1 MSEDTIKKC
10 NFCRLADELNSE
22 EIPFWSKK
30 NENYSPYPKMISC
43 DSNYSLK
50 NEDLKDI
57 LPDLDENSLKAHLT
71 LGKDNSN
78 KYVFYWAANPQK
90 DIHTIL
96 GPKEAYGDYENHG
109 LLKTDDKGEVILKF
123 NPPQPYKE
131 NKKTNPKHIHY
142 ILESSEKTWLPL
154 KTIRIIQN
162 ISLEILDE
170 QMKLKDTII
179 LNALPEKYY
188 KKDKI
193 PNSYNLPSETLEKLT
208 GESKTRKV
216 KNFIKSIL
224 KNYPNIENLING
236 NKLILEDVPIIT
248 YCAHSKCDASDKL
261 IDHLYECKFNNT
273 QEYKEG
279 IEEYN
284 KKRSFFTD
292 TGIDKEEEVDDSSID
307 KEEVDDE
314 EDDDDEIDYEEIS
327 EEEDDDYIDIIHEGI
342 EYSYLD
348 GILYD
353 ESLNPIG
360 EATITKDKITEM
372 DEPCKKYHQK
382 MKGKDDPDDD
392 IEEDDADVEEDID
405 EDETSETKEKMTI
418 SQDIEKLPFDPSKC
432 AARIYKDGFSIQ
444 CTRLI
449 FGSGILCKT
458 HQKMVDSGRE
468 LPFGKFNEE
477 RPDRDQNGKIIK
489 WKQYNDISS
498 DDSSDEDK
506 YDEESI
512 NKLKGGKGTL
522 KTIVKNISKREKNSY
537 NYGDIKNMKK
547 DDLINI
553 ALTCQGK
560 RVCSKKSDYKYK
572 TKDEIENMT
581 EKQLRELLN
590 EMINRDPET
599 FRYSESSWTRDKL
612 IHFILTCQG
621 SSKPRNLGNVSFVG
635 GGWCL

>member
-142 ILESSEKTWLPL
+142 ILESSDKTWLPL

-392 IEEDDADVEEDID
+392 IEEDDADVEEDDADVEEDD
-405 EDETSETKEKMTI
+405 EEGDKE
-418 SQDIEKLPFDPSKC
+418 E
-432 AARIYKDGFSIQ
+432 
-444 CTRLI
+444 
-449 FGSGILCKT
+449 
-458 HQKMVDSGRE
+458 
-468 LPFGKFNEE
+468 
-477 RPDRDQNGKIIK
+477 IK
-489 WKQYNDISS
+489 S
-498 DDSSDEDK
+498 DDDDDEES
-506 YDEESI
+506 YTEESI

>member
-142 ILESSEKTWLPL
+142 ILESSDKTWLPL

-292 TGIDKEEEVDDSSID
+292 TDSDKEDDDDSTDKEEDEVDD
-307 KEEVDDE
+307 KEEV
-314 EDDDDEIDYEEIS
+314 DDDDEIDYEEIS

-372 DEPCKKYHQK
+372 DESCKKYHQK
-382 MKGKDDPDDD
+382 MKGKEDPDDD
-392 IEEDDADVEEDID
+392 IEEDDVEEDDVEEDD
-405 EDETSETKEKMTI
+405 VED
-418 SQDIEKLPFDPSKC
+418 DD
-432 AARIYKDGFSIQ
+432 
-444 CTRLI
+444 
-449 FGSGILCKT
+449 
-458 HQKMVDSGRE
+458 V
-468 LPFGKFNEE
+468 EE
-477 RPDRDQNGKIIK
+477 EEEIK
-489 WKQYNDISS
+489 S
-498 DDSSDEDK
+498 DDDDDDEES
-506 YDEESI
+506 YTEESI

-537 NYGDIKNMKK
+537 NYGDIKNTKK

>member
-57 LPDLDENSLKAHLT
+57 LPELDENSLKAHLT

-131 NKKTNPKHIHY
+131 NKKTNSKHIHY
-142 ILESSEKTWLPL
+142 ILESSDKTWLPL

-327 EEEDDDYIDIIHEGI
+327 EEEDDYIDIIHEGI

-382 MKGKDDPDDD
+382 MKGKEDPDDD
-392 IEEDDADVEEDID
+392 IEEDDVEEDDDDVEDDDVEDD
-405 EDETSETKEKMTI
+405 EEGDKE
-418 SQDIEKLPFDPSKC
+418 E
-432 AARIYKDGFSIQ
+432 
-444 CTRLI
+444 
-449 FGSGILCKT
+449 
-458 HQKMVDSGRE
+458 
-468 LPFGKFNEE
+468 
-477 RPDRDQNGKIIK
+477 IK
-489 WKQYNDISS
+489 S
-498 DDSSDEDK
+498 DDDDDEES
-506 YDEESI
+506 YTEESI

-537 NYGDIKNMKK
+537 NYGDIKNTKK

>member
-30 NENYSPYPKMISC
+30 NENYSPYPKMVNC

-50 NEDLKDI
+50 NESLKDI
-57 LPDLDENSLKAHLT
+57 LPELDENSLEAHLT
-71 LGKDNSN
+71 LGSDNSD

-90 DIHTIL
+90 DIHKIL
-96 GPKEAYGDYENHG
+96 GPEEAYGDYENHG
-109 LLKTDDKGEVILKF
+109 LLKCDDKGEVILKF

-131 NKKTNPKHIHY
+131 NSKTNPRHIHY
-142 ILESSEKTWLPL
+142 LLESSDQTWLPL
-154 KTIRIIQN
+154 KTIRIIQSV
-162 ISLEILDE
+162 SLEYLDE
-170 QMKLKDTII
+170 RIKTKDMII

-193 PNSYNLPSETLEKLT
+193 PGSYNLPTESLDKYTN
-208 GESKTRKV
+208 ESKTRKV
-216 KNFIKSIL
+216 RNFLKSVL
-224 KNYPNIENLING
+224 KHYPKIESLVNDKHLA
-236 NKLILEDVPIIT
+236 LEDIPIVT

-273 QEYKEG
+273 QEFKGG

-284 KKRSFFTD
+284 KNRSFFPD
-292 TGIDKEEEVDDSSID
+292 SEADEIDDDEVDEGEDKEEG
-307 KEEVDDE
+307 
-314 EDDDDEIDYEEIS
+314 IDYEEIS
-327 EEEDDDYIDIIHEGI
+327 EEEDDDYIDIKHEGV

-353 ESLNPIG
+353 ESLNAIG
-360 EATITKDKITEM
+360 EATVKDDKITSMSE
-372 DEPCKKYHQK
+372 ECKKYHQK
-382 MKGKDDPDDD
+382 MKGEEVGED
-392 IEEDDADVEEDID
+392 IEEEEKS
-405 EDETSETKEKMTI
+405 EDEEEEESEDE
-418 SQDIEKLPFDPSKC
+418 SES
-432 AARIYKDGFSIQ
+432 
-444 CTRLI
+444 
-449 FGSGILCKT
+449 
-458 HQKMVDSGRE
+458 E
-468 LPFGKFNEE
+468 
-477 RPDRDQNGKIIK
+477 
-489 WKQYNDISS
+489 
-498 DDSSDEDK
+498 SSDEDS

-522 KTIVKNISKREKNSY
+522 KIILKNIANREKNSY
-537 NYGDIKNMKK
+537 TYGNIKNMKRDK
-547 DDLINI
+547 LVEI

-572 TKDEIENMT
+572 TKDEIESMN

-590 EMINRDPET
+590 DMINREPGT
-599 FRYSESSWTRDKL
+599 FKYSESSWSRNKL

-621 SSKPRNLGNVSFVG
+621 SSKPSEIGRTSFVG